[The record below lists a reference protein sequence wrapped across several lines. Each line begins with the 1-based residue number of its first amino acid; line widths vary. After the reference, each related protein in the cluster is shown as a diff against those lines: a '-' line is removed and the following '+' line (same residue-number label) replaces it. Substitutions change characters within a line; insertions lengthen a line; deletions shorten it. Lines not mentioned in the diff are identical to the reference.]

1 MKLGLLVQQQVMP
14 INRGLPPLAALG
26 ILAGFMA
33 LGAWLAAAHVTRPIR
48 ELRAAAARI
57 AEGGH
62 VKRLEIDT
70 RDEVSALA
78 SDFNKMAE
86 IIAQR
91 EKELT
96 DKNAELAR
104 SSELKSQFLATV
116 SHELRTPLTAIVGYC
131 QVLKDGLQGPVT
143 DGQTE
148 VLQRIALQAEGL
160 VHQINQLLDV
170 TRIEAGRMELAL
182 ERVVLAEA
190 VEQAY
195 KAVEPSLKQKWL
207 RFDLE
212 MSGDPVVVAADFER
226 LRQVFTNLLSNAVK
240 FTEKGGITVT
250 IRTVE
255 GVAEVVVDD
264 TGCGIPREQQETI
277 FEEFRQADEGARRK
291 HGGSGLGLA
300 IARRIVEM
308 HDGTLTVAS
317 EPGVG
322 ATITVRIPIKT
333 EASRPS
339 RLETFRASRARAA
352 CSWWTTKGTS
362 WKSSAPTWS
371 ARDMKYRWRATGRPP
386 SIR

>member
-182 ERVVLAEA
+182 
-190 VEQAY
+190 
-195 KAVEPSLKQKWL
+195 
-207 RFDLE
+207 
-212 MSGDPVVVAADFER
+212 
-226 LRQVFTNLLSNAVK
+226 
-240 FTEKGGITVT
+240 
-250 IRTVE
+250 
-255 GVAEVVVDD
+255 
-264 TGCGIPREQQETI
+264 
-277 FEEFRQADEGARRK
+277 
-291 HGGSGLGLA
+291 
-300 IARRIVEM
+300 
-308 HDGTLTVAS
+308 
-317 EPGVG
+317 
-322 ATITVRIPIKT
+322 
-333 EASRPS
+333 
-339 RLETFRASRARAA
+339 
-352 CSWWTTKGTS
+352 
-362 WKSSAPTWS
+362 
-371 ARDMKYRWRATGRPP
+371 
-386 SIR
+386 